1 MPPKGSSPTSP
12 TPDDDDDDAATMA
25 DSSQDVFL
33 QLLDATRDVNSSLG
47 VVNDTIEKNDNNLEL
62 ILAIA
67 AMVISVAAFV
77 VSILQALQQYYA
89 SATGYSSCGPKVI
102 GKWAQF
108 RHRLLIWY
116 EFRFEV
122 QFEVPVIFV
131 ARPNNQNGPMGH
143 TSKQKI
149 VVLDGSKESYHDSCT
164 QSTAEL
170 DSEFRKQRNAP
181 TTGVHTADNE
191 AATWLGM
198 LVAIQRMEDDSRK
211 WQQKALKN
219 YDAPANPEAEG
230 AMAWPPKAFAGH
242 DLIVCIQRKKKS
254 WDTIPDHITKPYA
267 TTTIAHLVEMMAMLG
282 IYWKVMDR
290 ANDRYLAQGNGFIV
304 SGSAVDALGLTFT
317 FTKKGPT
324 WFEANRVIPHYH
336 VKELCFGLA
345 PTTFR
350 APGVRQYADEPKG
363 LGTLQLGCMDE
374 IAESL
379 TVLGC
384 NVHTVNFFRRADATS
399 RHAHLFPIPF
409 ELLGMIGVVLQ
420 IKGTVFRT
428 LPNPTPFRWD
438 PKSFELLTLLTEY
451 DRALTEVEPRGDE
464 GPGRLATS
472 VLTKQGEKI
481 QAMLRK
487 VVTVF
492 AEWSEPKDT
501 APKTKPSHSDSD
513 LAGKNGEKTTT
524 MATAATSNDVEKQA
538 AFLSRRRLPFLRNLS
553 EPKLSTPPPAPK
565 PEVPIPGNAIYSPDI
580 FDALHTAIET
590 CDTFLDAQDV
600 QSDTSSAVLR
610 LVLRA
615 HMQAALDA
623 VNAKT
628 PPPKPDVPVAAAAA
642 GAVVAEEHPRKKD
655 PKKHI
660 PTIQEL
666 DAASDHKHALL
677 MDLYFRSVRARVVD
691 RVCDRLQ
698 KQKGSMP
705 MASPTVRRSTDFA
718 VELAR
723 KQPRDEL
730 EEKVSDVWCT
740 LVFRSLCWLLLH
752 HFHEKDVQV
761 EKSDLYESRQPV
773 YIT

>member
-1 MPPKGSSPTSP
+1 
-12 TPDDDDDDAATMA
+12 MA
-25 DSSQDVFL
+25 DSQDVFR
-33 QLLDATRDVNSSLG
+33 QLLDATRDVNSTLG
-47 VVNDTIEKNDNNLEL
+47 IVNDTIEGNDSNLEL
-62 ILAIA
+62 ILAIS
-67 AMVISVAAFV
+67 AMVISVAAFF

-89 SATGYSSCGPKVI
+89 SATGYSSCGPQVI

-108 RHRLLIWY
+108 RHRILIWY

-131 ARPNNQNGPMGH
+131 ARPSNQNGPMGH

-149 VVLDGSKESYHDSCT
+149 VVLDGSKESYLDSRT

-170 DSEFRKQRNAP
+170 DHEFRKQRNAP

-211 WQQKALKN
+211 WQQKALTN
-219 YDAPANPEAEG
+219 YDAPANPEG
-230 AMAWPPKAFAGH
+230 DGTVAWPPKAFAGH

-304 SGSAVDALGLTFT
+304 SGSNVDALGLTFT

-324 WFEANRVIPHYH
+324 WFEANRVVPHYD
-336 VKELCFGLA
+336 VKELCFGLS

-350 APGVRQYADEPKG
+350 GPGVRQYADEPKG
-363 LGTLQLGCMDE
+363 LGTLQLGSMDD

-384 NVHTVNFFRRADATS
+384 NVHTVNFFRRPDANS
-399 RHAHLFPIPF
+399 RHGHLFPLAF

-420 IKGTVFRT
+420 VKGTVFRT

-438 PKSFELLTLLTEY
+438 PKSFELITLLTEY
-451 DRALTEVEPRGDE
+451 DRALTEMQPRGDGGE
-464 GPGRLATS
+464 GKLVTHP
-472 VLTKQGEKI
+472 LTKQGEMI
-481 QAMLRK
+481 QGMLHT
-487 VVTVF
+487 VTTAF
-492 AEWSEPKDT
+492 AEWNEPKDT
-501 APKTKPSHSDSD
+501 APKTKTSHSDSD

-524 MATAATSNDVEKQA
+524 VAAAAATSNDVEKQG

-553 EPKLSTPPPAPK
+553 EPKLSAPPPAPK
-565 PEVPIPGNAIYSPDI
+565 VDVPIPANAIYSPQI
-580 FDALHTAIET
+580 FEALHTALEA
-590 CDTFLDAQDV
+590 CDTFLDAQN
-600 QSDTSSAVLR
+600 STSSAVLR

-615 HMQAALDA
+615 HVQAALDV
-623 VNAKT
+623 VNAKAPAPKHDT
-628 PPPKPDVPVAAAAA
+628 PAA
-642 GAVVAEEHPRKKD
+642 GTGPAVTDDDHPGKED
-655 PKKHI
+655 PREHI

-705 MASPTVRRSTDFA
+705 MGSPTLRRSTDFA

-723 KQPRDEL
+723 KQPRSEL

-740 LVFRSLCWLLLH
+740 LVFRALCWLLLH

-773 YIT
+773 YIL